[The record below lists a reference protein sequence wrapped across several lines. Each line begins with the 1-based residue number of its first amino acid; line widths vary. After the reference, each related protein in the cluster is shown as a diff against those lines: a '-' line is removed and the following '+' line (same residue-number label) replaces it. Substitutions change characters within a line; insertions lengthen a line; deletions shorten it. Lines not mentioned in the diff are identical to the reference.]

1 MLRLGKGQ
9 EHEGF
14 DGFRCY
20 NSDMKSTT
28 FTLEMR
34 EKYLSFREGTR
45 AAVWEE
51 VTQVR
56 GHWTT
61 TQQGLA
67 LYPPWW
73 RDISQT

>member
-1 MLRLGKGQ
+1 MLGLGKGQ
-9 EHEGF
+9 EHERF

-45 AAVWEE
+45 PLCG
-51 VTQVR
+51 R
-56 GHWTT
+56 K
-61 TQQGLA
+61 
-67 LYPPWW
+67 
-73 RDISQT
+73 

>member
-45 AAVWEE
+45 AAVWKE

-56 GHWTT
+56 VIGRQHSKDLPFIRL
-61 TQQGLA
+61 GGE
-67 LYPPWW
+67 
-73 RDISQT
+73 I

>member
-20 NSDMKSTT
+20 HSDMKSTT
-28 FTLEMR
+28 FALEMR
-34 EKYLSFREGTR
+34 EKYLSFWEGTR

-56 GHWTT
+56 VIGRQHSKDLPSIRI
-61 TQQGLA
+61 GGE
-67 LYPPWW
+67 
-73 RDISQT
+73 I